1 MPPKNMTSWAR
12 NTHMPRLAAFFC
24 CSSVAKWC
32 RSAGFSCA
40 GSSTTARLVC
50 NGDLRLLRNLAH
62 LVVVIGF
69 PGHDRLLVEVEG
81 RGRRVGLPL
90 QAGGVP
96 WVRWGRLA
104 VAHGPHE
111 VDHGQQVAY
120 GENGR
125 ARGRKH
131 VQDLEFGRIRV
142 IAPRHSHVAQ
152 DELGEER
159 QVESDEDDERGEF
172 TPALG
177 IHAAGNFGPPE
188 MHPAEVCHHH
198 ASDHDVVEVG
208 DDEISVMH
216 VYVDAQGGKEQAG
229 QSSDGKQADEAEGV
243 EHRGLVSDGPL
254 VDCGGPVKYLNSRGY
269 GYEITQQ

>member
-12 NTHMPRLAAFFC
+12 NTHMPSLAAFFFC
-24 CSSVAKWC
+24 PAVAKWC

-50 NGDLRLLRNLAH
+50 NGDLLLIRNLLRNLAH

-96 WVRWGRLA
+96 WVRRGRLA

-111 VDHGQQVAY
+111 VDHGQQIAD

-125 ARGRKH
+125 ARG
-131 VQDLEFGRIRV
+131 
-142 IAPRHSHVAQ
+142 
-152 DELGEER
+152 
-159 QVESDEDDERGEF
+159 
-172 TPALG
+172 
-177 IHAAGNFGPPE
+177 
-188 MHPAEVCHHH
+188 
-198 ASDHDVVEVG
+198 
-208 DDEISVMH
+208 
-216 VYVDAQGGKEQAG
+216 
-229 QSSDGKQADEAEGV
+229 
-243 EHRGLVSDGPL
+243 
-254 VDCGGPVKYLNSRGY
+254 
-269 GYEITQQ
+269 